1 MVERV
6 NGAGRSGD
14 AGASSGEGRDPRSGD
29 AGSARPRDDADA
41 PRPPAGSEG
50 RRGSESRSH
59 RKSEED
65 EAPKVVPLD
74 SLRRRGVLRDPY
86 KFGVLL
92 QIFFTLLLISLLIYC
107 LFPFF
112 AMMDKLDVPTKRV
125 IYIPIAIVAVVLFFV
140 RRAVRLVRRLRE
152 GGP

>member
-6 NGAGRSGD
+6 NGAGGSGD
-14 AGASSGEGRDPRSGD
+14 VGGSGD
-29 AGSARPRDDADA
+29 EARRGDFSQARPRDDADG
-41 PRPPAGSEG
+41 PRRRDGSDG
-50 RRGSESRSH
+50 RRGSESPSDREPE
-59 RKSEED
+59 KD
-65 EAPKVVPLD
+65 VAPKVVPLD
-74 SLRRRGVLRDPY
+74 SLRRRGVFRDPY
-86 KFGVLL
+86 KFGILL

-112 AMMDKLDVPTKRV
+112 AMMDRLDVPTKRV

-140 RRAVRLVRRLRE
+140 RRAVRLVRRLRK